1 MYLESFTIKNYRKF
15 GEKDNTIYFVN
26 ASEIGHSTGKT
37 DTEINPLISSSSTLI
52 IGKNNAGKTTITNAL
67 TFIAQEKNKSPK
79 STDFNVY
86 YLKNLLKKYVEAY
99 EANNSFEKLPT
110 PELEFILRVKIDSN
124 GCQDLITNLSS
135 FITLSNHTLTEPIEI
150 KVIYGIKD
158 TQIFYEH
165 IKKIILEKKEQ
176 DKENENKKDQ
186 TSTNR
191 KTNTLLE
198 KLCELLDDKT
208 IVEYNVTYKNIND
221 SDITSFS
228 LHNLFSIRYI
238 RANRHLNENVLTTVF
253 QRIVSSQF
261 EDESANNDINQGIDT
276 INTTITGTVQSKN
289 NSVSEILQSIEN
301 NNHVDLL
308 LTGNVTKKSILKSL
322 IKYSFTD
329 GDEIIPEDQF
339 GLGYVNLLNIIGEII
354 HYIDNYEA
362 NCHQSR
368 INLLFIEEPEVFMHP
383 QMQEFFISRIDNAVQ
398 KALQLANNKDTK
410 FKKTLQCQI
419 VVTTHSSH
427 IVNSKIH
434 SGNSFNNINYLTI
447 KDKFS
452 IAIPLNDKNILDQNS
467 STKNKDITFLKK
479 HIKYK
484 VSELFFS
491 DAVIF
496 VEGVTEETLLHYYLE
511 QNDKLKNHYITLF
524 RIEGNYSKVY
534 LPLIRRLN
542 IPCLIITDLDIKR
555 YECEKNK
562 KHKKKDKDTN
572 NQEDNDTNN
581 QENKS
586 SCPICKNKDNYP
598 IGYAQIIDLDNRETT
613 NPTLINLL
621 KSVNEPQKA
630 NSLSNLTSYKQ
641 EDYLCIVYQKDPIEG
656 QFATSLEEAFILTNY
671 QNKLVQDLIEQ
682 LRKKVYNE
690 ITDNGKDKE
699 KIKDNSYRLQSS
711 LSNKDGKSVFA
722 SELLY
727 ELITSSESDKPK
739 LPQYIQDG
747 LAWLEIE
754 LNKGV

>member
-354 HYIDNYEA
+354 HYIDNYET

-427 IVNSKIH
+427 IVNSKIQ

-581 QENKS
+581 QEDKWL
-586 SCPICKNKDNYP
+586 CPICENNDNYP
-598 IGYAQIIDLDNRETT
+598 IRYAQIKDLDKRETT
-613 NPTLINLL
+613 NPTIMHFL
-621 KSVNEPQKA
+621 KNVEKSNKA
-630 NSLSNLTSYKQ
+630 NSLSNLTDYIK

-671 QNKLVQDLIEQ
+671 QNKLVQDLIKQ

-690 ITDNGKDKE
+690 ITDNGKDNE
-699 KIKDNSYRLQSS
+699 KIKDNSYRLQCS
-711 LSNKDGKSVFA
+711 LSNKGGKSEFA

>member
-99 EANNSFEKLPT
+99 EANSSFEKLPT

-165 IKKIILEKKEQ
+165 IKKIILEKKGQ

-467 STKNKDITFLKK
+467 STKNTDITFLKK

-534 LPLIRRLN
+534 LPLIKRLN

-562 KHKKKDKDTN
+562 KHKKKDKDIN
-572 NQEDNDTNN
+572 NQED
-581 QENKS
+581 KS
-586 SCPICKNKDNYP
+586 LCPICENNDNYP

-613 NPTLINLL
+613 NPTLMHF
-621 KSVNEPQKA
+621 KVS
-630 NSLSNLTSYKQ
+630 SLSNLTSYKQ

-671 QNKLVQDLIEQ
+671 QNELVQNLIKK

-690 ITDNGKDKE
+690 ITDYGKDKE
-699 KIKDNSYRLQSS
+699 KIKDNSYRLQCS
-711 LSNKDGKSVFA
+711 LSNNGGKSEFA